1 MKQRIAK
8 FIADTGTASR
18 RDAEDLITSGRVA
31 VDGVLIDSPVFFVDE
46 NNVVT
51 VDGAPIAARAQTELY
66 VFNKPLNTMTTARDP
81 RGRRTIYDCLPEQY
95 RTLRYVGRLDYKTT
109 GLLLMTNDGALARR
123 LTLPSSNIART
134 YIATVGDVD
143 LSGLAAAR
151 RGMTID
157 GITYRPMQI
166 DELPGGDLRVTV
178 TEGKK
183 NEIRI
188 VLRACHTPV
197 RRLHRI
203 SFGNITLG
211 NLPVGKIRPVP
222 QKTIDA
228 LLKSF

>member
-18 RDAEDLITSGRVA
+18 RDAENLITSGRVA
-31 VDGVLIDSPVFFVDE
+31 VDGVIIDSPVFFVDE

-211 NLPVGKIRPVP
+211 NLTVGKIRPVP

>member
-18 RDAEDLITSGRVA
+18 RDAENLISSGRVA
-31 VDGVLIDSPVFFVDE
+31 VDGVIIDSPVFFVDE

-95 RTLRYVGRLDYKTT
+95 RSLRYVGRLDYKTT

-123 LTLPSSNIART
+123 LTLPSSNISRT

-166 DELPGGDLRVTV
+166 DELSGGDLRVTV

>member
-18 RDAEDLITSGRVA
+18 RDAENLITSGRVA
-31 VDGVLIDSPVFFVDE
+31 VDGVIIDSPVFFVDE

-95 RTLRYVGRLDYKTT
+95 RSLRYVGRLDYKTT

-157 GITYRPMQI
+157 GIAYRPMQI